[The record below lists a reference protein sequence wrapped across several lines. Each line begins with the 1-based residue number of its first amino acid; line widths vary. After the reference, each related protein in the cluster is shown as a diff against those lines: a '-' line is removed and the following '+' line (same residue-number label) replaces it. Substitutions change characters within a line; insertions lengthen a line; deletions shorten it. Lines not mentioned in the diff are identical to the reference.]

1 MAKGKR
7 FALGVNLDEKGGCA
21 ASLTPC
27 QQAVLQRLLQEVR
40 LRRLRKPQHW
50 VELSL
55 ETVFFVSLPAN
66 RRKKVPGVQVLLCK
80 YQSI

>member
-21 ASLTPC
+21 TSMTLC
-27 QQAVLQRLLQEVR
+27 QLAVLQRLLQEVR
-40 LRRLRKPQHW
+40 LRCLRKTQHW

-55 ETVFFVSLPAN
+55 ETIFFVSLPAN
-66 RRKKVPGVQVLLCK
+66 RRKKVPDVQVLLCS
-80 YQSI
+80 YHSI